1 MGNVSRWPA
10 TSGTPMK
17 LVGPTEVASG
27 SGRVL
32 YLQGVASIGGAER
45 DLLAMIKAL
54 HGFDPIVVCPNQD
67 PLVSLVRDVGVPVV
81 CMNMPSWRKVKA
93 LPLILPAIYRLFRIL
108 VSHKIDV
115 LHINDL
121 WWAPIGLAASRLA
134 GIPCITHVR
143 ADYTPRH
150 IRHYRLK
157 ACQICIPVSKAL
169 GQSLERSG
177 VDPARIRLLYSGI
190 DLSRIAE
197 NHDSAAIKAQY
208 QIDPGRVVIGSVG
221 NLQAVKGYEFLIRA
235 IAHIK
240 TAIPSILCVIVGGG
254 DRPYAKTLYALVR
267 ELDVSDHVVFAGFCD
282 DVYPLLSV
290 MDVFVLASISEGF
303 GIALLEAMALN
314 KPVVATSVGGIPEVV
329 IHGETGLLVN
339 EKDSLA
345 LARAISHLLANREQA
360 AAMGKRGRER
370 VEACFSIKA
379 SIARLESLYAEVL
392 GQTPMKT
399 GVWTDHI

>member
-1 MGNVSRWPA
+1 
-10 TSGTPMK
+10 MK
-17 LVGPTEVASG
+17 LVGSSEVAAS

-45 DLLAMIKAL
+45 DLLATIKAL
-54 HGFDPIVVCPNQD
+54 HGFDPIVVCPSQD
-67 PLVSLVRDVGVPVV
+67 PLVSLIREIGVSVV
-81 CMNMPSWRKVKA
+81 CMNMPSWRKIKA
-93 LPLILPAIYRLFRIL
+93 FPFILPAIYRLFRIL
-108 VSHKIDV
+108 VTHKIDV

-134 GIPCITHVR
+134 DIPCITHVR

-157 ACQICIPVSKAL
+157 GCQICIPVSKAL

-177 VDPARIRLLYSGI
+177 VDPTRIRLLYSGI
-190 DLSRIAE
+190 NLSGIAK
-197 NHDSAAIKAQY
+197 NHDVAAVKARY

-221 NLQAVKGYEFLIRA
+221 NLQEVKGYEFLIRA
-235 IAHIK
+235 IAEIK

-254 DRPYAKTLYALVR
+254 DRPYAKTLYALVQ
-267 ELDVSDHVVFAGFCD
+267 ELDLSDNVMFSGFCD
-282 DVYPLLSV
+282 NVYPLLSI

-314 KPVVATSVGGIPEVV
+314 KAVVATSVGGIPEVV
-329 IHGETGLLVN
+329 IHGETGLLVKS
-339 EKDSLA
+339 KDSLA
-345 LARAISHLLANREQA
+345 LAQAISHLLANCEQA
-360 AAMGKRGRER
+360 AMMGKRGRER
-370 VEACFSIKA
+370 VEAYFSITA
-379 SIARLESLYAEVL
+379 SVARLERLYAEVL

-399 GVWTDHI
+399 GAWTDHI